1 MFTQRSTMTSPASSG
16 HQTSSPLREGLLAS
30 DLGASEVSTP
40 RSLTGR
46 NPDGIS
52 TETQRVLIL
61 LGGGVIG
68 LVFLLLLAQSMNPS
82 DDDLISRDIVAAFA
96 PLDGVWVGQ
105 VTELDANGKAVQTF
119 REHREFHPATTLIL
133 NSNVT
138 RIHKDGRTETSVWVM
153 REHSDGSFTSS
164 LNQDTGSTVAPFR
177 GSIDNGHY
185 FWQRRHEDVLE
196 IHRMTVMGNS
206 LHIEEIRL
214 PADGNGDKLSIL
226 SGRLQRMEMVDH

>member
-1 MFTQRSTMTSPASSG
+1 MFTSRSTMTSPASSG
-16 HQTSSPLREGLLAS
+16 QHSGNPLREGFLAPDLVASKS
-30 DLGASEVSTP
+30 DAPRRGAAHGGT
-40 RSLTGR
+40 
-46 NPDGIS
+46 IS
-52 TETQRVLIL
+52 TEVQRVLIL

-82 DDDLISRDIVAAFA
+82 DDDLMARDLVAVFA

-105 VTELDANGKAVQTF
+105 VSELDADGRTIDTF

-138 RIHKDGRTETSVWVM
+138 RIHKDGRTETTVWVM
-153 REHSDGSFTSS
+153 REHSDGTFTSTPEGA
-164 LNQDTGSTVAPFR
+164 DTVSSPFK
-177 GSIDNGHY
+177 GTIDNGHY
-185 FWQRRHEDVLE
+185 FWQRRHGDVLE
-196 IHRMTVMGNS
+196 IHRMTLVGNS

-214 PADGNGDKLSIL
+214 PSNGGTEKLSIL